1 MARLVIVGSAR
12 GPEFHNSSQVRG
24 RGRVRAE
31 LSMNQ
36 ESPAPMRRRR
46 RRRIISVALLSLCG
60 ALVSIALLLYDYA
73 RADVLAGPLP
83 APHPPPDIIRLT
95 PAEKLGKSMLYDSTL
110 SNPPGYACATCH
122 VAETGYTGPNSEI
135 NAFSGPQPGVV
146 PGRFS
151 DRKPQSYLYAA
162 FSPEGPYYDPGLR
175 TWLGGNFWDGRV
187 SDLAKQ
193 GLQPP
198 INPNEMAN
206 TPEGPYTPANGG
218 YSPLLVQKLAD
229 RPYTPLFKQVYGQD
243 AFQKYT
249 PKQLYEL
256 FGEALAAY
264 QSSGEVCA
272 FSSKY
277 DASKYGT
284 PPKNSYTLSAS
295 EERGRQLYFGQAQC
309 FQCHSSTAVPAI
321 QAITQG
327 KNTFTMYCYA
337 NIGVPKNID
346 NPYYQQTDK
355 ETNPHGY
362 NPLGTKYIDYGLG
375 SNPNPAPDG
384 TRFYKNVSG
393 RYPRV
398 PRSVQGAEYARHG
411 QAAVAGLCEGLHAQR
426 GLQEPQRC
434 RPLLQQ
440 AKHRRGR
447 QRQGDCFRPAQG
459 PASRL
464 RRAIPG
470 ARGPRECPERCGG
483 DASPGDYR
491 DGVERPGRQS
501 PAQFST
507 GG

>member
-1 MARLVIVGSAR
+1 
-12 GPEFHNSSQVRG
+12 
-24 RGRVRAE
+24 
-31 LSMNQ
+31 
-36 ESPAPMRRRR
+36 MRRRQ
-46 RRRIISVALLSLCG
+46 IICFALTGLCG
-60 ALVSIALLLYDYA
+60 VLVGVALLLYDYA

-83 APHPPPDIIRLT
+83 APHQPRDIIQLT
-95 PAEKLGKSMLYDSTL
+95 PVEKLGKEMLYDSTL

-122 VAETGYTGPNSEI
+122 VAETGYTGPNSEV

-162 FSPEGPYYDPGLR
+162 FSPEGPYYDPALR

-187 SDLAKQ
+187 SDLSKQ

-264 QSSGEVCA
+264 QSS
-272 FSSKY
+272 
-277 DASKYGT
+277 
-284 PPKNSYTLSAS
+284 
-295 EERGRQLYFGQAQC
+295 EERGRQLFFGQAQC
-309 FQCHSSTAVPAI
+309 FQCHSSAAVPAI

-337 NIGVPKNID
+337 NIGVPKNIA

-355 ETNPHGY
+355 DSNPHGY
-362 NPLGTKYIDYGLG
+362 NPLGTKYVDYGLG

-384 TRFYKNVSG
+384 TRFYKNVPGDIPEFRGLFKAPSMRG
-393 RYPRV
+393 TDKRPSPDFVKAYMHNGVFKSLKDVVHFYNKRNIAVDAAGKEIAFDLRKGPPAGYTALFPPPEV
-398 PRSVQGAEYARHG
+398 LENVQN
-411 QAAVAGLCEGLHAQR
+411 VAGVT
-426 GLQEPQRC
+426 
-434 RPLLQQ
+434 
-440 AKHRRGR
+440 
-447 QRQGDCFRPAQG
+447 PAQATATTESNG
-459 PASRL
+459 QVGNLQLSSQQEDDLVNFIRILNDGYTKPN
-464 RRAIPG
+464 PV
-470 ARGPRECPERCGG
+470 
-483 DASPGDYR
+483 SP
-491 DGVERPGRQS
+491 
-501 PAQFST
+501 
-507 GG
+507 